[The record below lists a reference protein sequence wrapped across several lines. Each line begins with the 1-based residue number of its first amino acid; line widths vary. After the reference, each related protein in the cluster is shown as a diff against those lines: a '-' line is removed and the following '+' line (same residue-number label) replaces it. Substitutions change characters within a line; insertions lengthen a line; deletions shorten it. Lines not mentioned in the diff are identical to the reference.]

1 MLQKISR
8 DVYLFRHHIH
18 KMQSNV
24 KAGEER
30 KQTDKDCKGCS
41 LHQWRYV
48 HLNPRDHPRSGRR
61 IGTESNQN
69 SIRIKTDKPFEEA
82 KAGFNTRSLIGVRGG
97 SDRFRS
103 AKLIIERLW
112 CKKTNVITMHL

>member
-1 MLQKISR
+1 
-8 DVYLFRHHIH
+8 
-18 KMQSNV
+18 MQSNV

-30 KQTDKDCKGCS
+30 KQTDKGCS

-61 IGTESNQN
+61 FGTESNQN
-69 SIRIKTDKPFEEA
+69 SIRRKTDKSFEEA
-82 KAGFNTRSLIGVRGG
+82 KAGFNTRSLIGVRGD

>member
-8 DVYLFRHHIH
+8 EVYLFRHHIH

-61 IGTESNQN
+61 FGTESNQN
-69 SIRIKTDKPFEEA
+69 SIRRKTDKPFE
-82 KAGFNTRSLIGVRGG
+82 
-97 SDRFRS
+97 
-103 AKLIIERLW
+103 
-112 CKKTNVITMHL
+112 